1 MLIITFIINGISYLA
16 IRYIIWSIVKIDIS
30 KKKNKLIE
38 FRRECQREGFF
49 KRLEMSYLQKYV
61 VTCTDEFQFWI
72 KVKNI
77 FVLSEFGIMTISFF
91 LSLAGYKVY
100 WFPNFM
106 LVQAIIIHII
116 VIIQFRHG
124 KTGRETKYED
134 IKHRNK

>member
-30 KKKNKLIE
+30 KKKNKLIK

-91 LSLAGYKVY
+91 LSLAGS
-100 WFPNFM
+100 
-106 LVQAIIIHII
+106 
-116 VIIQFRHG
+116 
-124 KTGRETKYED
+124 
-134 IKHRNK
+134 